1 MAITNDA
8 LDSGKVFLTNLKYM
22 KVIPYTDETGDTLG
36 TKSFTF
42 DTLLAD
48 SVSVQQDDN
57 TVNSRDSETKDEPAL
72 ENTVLGSYQIA
83 ATSLDVQDKIL
94 SAMMGWV
101 TGSTDTTVS
110 YAPTSYRP
118 LYCMIIFAFNST
130 VKCIV
135 APKVKLNTKLVVASL
150 KTSSGQIDIAGTAY
164 AGKLTVD
171 SAEIETPLA
180 SVPDDKLNTVI
191 PELAGA

>member
-1 MAITNDA
+1 MAITNDD
-8 LDSGKVFLTNLKYM
+8 LSTGKVVLTNLKYM
-22 KVIPYTDETGDTLG
+22 KVIPYTDDSGDTLG
-36 TKSFTF
+36 TESFTF

-94 SAMMGWV
+94 EAMMGW
-101 TGSTDTTVS
+101 TMGANDTTVA
-110 YAPTSYRP
+110 YAPTSYKP

-130 VKCIV
+130 DKCFV
-135 APKVKLNTKLVVASL
+135 APKVKLNTKIVIASL

-164 AGKLTVD
+164 AGKLTID
-171 SAEIETPLA
+171 SAAVETPLA
-180 SVPDDKLNTVI
+180 SVPADKLSTVV
-191 PELAGA
+191 PELAGV

>member
-101 TGSTDTTVS
+101 TGTTDTTVS

-130 VKCIV
+130 DKCIV

-171 SAEIETPLA
+171 SVSVETPLA
-180 SVPDDKLNTVI
+180 SVSDNKLETVI
-191 PELAGA
+191 PSLGE

>member
-1 MAITNDA
+1 MAMTNDA
-8 LDSGKVFLTNLKYM
+8 LTTGKVTLTNLKYM
-22 KVIPYTDETGDTLG
+22 KVIPYTDESGDTLG
-36 TKSFTF
+36 DKSFTF

-94 SAMMGWV
+94 EAMMGW
-101 TGSTDTTVS
+101 TIGTTDTTVA
-110 YAPTSYRP
+110 YAPSSYRP
-118 LYCMIIFAFNST
+118 LWCMIIFAFNST
-130 VKCIV
+130 NKCFV
-135 APKVKLNTKLVVASL
+135 APKVKLNTKIVIASL
-150 KTSSGQIDIAGTAY
+150 KTSSGELQIAGTAY

-171 SAEIETPLA
+171 STSIETPLA
-180 SVPDDKLNTVI
+180 SVSDDKLETVI
-191 PELAGA
+191 PSLAD

>member
-8 LDSGKVFLTNLKYM
+8 LDSGKVLLTNLKYM

-72 ENTVLGSYQIA
+72 ENTILGKYQVA

-94 SAMMGWV
+94 EAMMSWV
-101 TGSTDTTVS
+101 VGTTDTTVS
-110 YAPTSYRP
+110 YAPTSYKP
-118 LYCMIIFAFNST
+118 KWCMIIFAFNST
-130 VKCIV
+130 NKCFV
-135 APKVKLNTKLVVASL
+135 APKVKLNSKVVIASL

-164 AGKLTVD
+164 AGKLTID
-171 SAEIETPLA
+171 STTVETPLA
-180 SVPDDKLNTVI
+180 SVPDDKLETVV
-191 PELAGA
+191 PALAE

>member
-22 KVIPYTDETGDTLG
+22 KVIPYTDDSGDTLG
-36 TKSFTF
+36 SESFTF

-72 ENTVLGSYQIA
+72 ENTILGKYQVA

-94 SAMMGWV
+94 EAMMSWV
-101 TGSTDTTVS
+101 VGTTDTTVS
-110 YAPTSYRP
+110 YAPTSYKP
-118 LYCMIIFAFNST
+118 KWCMIIFAFNST
-130 VKCIV
+130 DKCFV
-135 APKVKLNTKLVVASL
+135 APKVKLNSKIVIASL

-164 AGKLTVD
+164 AGKLTID
-171 SAEIETPLA
+171 STTVETPLA
-180 SVPDDKLNTVI
+180 SVPDGKLTTVV
-191 PELAGA
+191 PALAAG

>member
-1 MAITNDA
+1 MAITNDD
-8 LDSGKVFLTNLKYM
+8 LTTGKVTLTNLKYM
-22 KVIPYTDETGDTLG
+22 KVIPYTDDSGDTLG

-72 ENTVLGSYQIA
+72 ENTVLGKYQIA

-94 SAMMGWV
+94 EAMMSWV
-101 TGSTDTTVS
+101 VGTTDTTVS
-110 YAPTSYRP
+110 YAPTSYKP
-118 LYCMIIFAFNST
+118 KWCMFIFAFNST
-130 VKCIV
+130 NKCFV
-135 APKVKLNTKLVVASL
+135 APKVKLNSKVVIASL

-164 AGKLTVD
+164 AGKLTID
-171 SAEIETPLA
+171 STTVETPLA
-180 SVPDDKLNTVI
+180 SVPDDKLETVV
-191 PELAGA
+191 PALAGE

>member
-8 LDSGKVFLTNLKYM
+8 LDSGKVLLTNLKYM

-72 ENTVLGSYQIA
+72 ENTILGKYKVA

-94 SAMMGWV
+94 EAMMSWV
-101 TGSTDTTVS
+101 VGASDTTVS
-110 YAPTSYRP
+110 YAPTSYKP
-118 LYCMIIFAFNST
+118 KWCMIIFAFNST
-130 VKCIV
+130 DKCFV
-135 APKVKLNTKLVVASL
+135 APKVKLNSKIVIASL

-171 SAEIETPLA
+171 SAAVETTLA
-180 SVPDDKLNTVI
+180 SVPDDKLTTVV
-191 PELAGA
+191 PALAGA

>member
-8 LDSGKVFLTNLKYM
+8 LDSGKVLLTNLKYM

-94 SAMMGWV
+94 AAMMGWV
-101 TGSTDTTVS
+101 TGTTDTTVS

-130 VKCIV
+130 DKCIV

-171 SAEIETPLA
+171 STAVETPLA
-180 SVPDDKLNTVI
+180 SVSDDKLTTVI
-191 PELAGA
+191 PALAGE

>member
-8 LDSGKVFLTNLKYM
+8 LTTGKVTLTNLKYM
-22 KVIPYTDETGDTLG
+22 KVIPYTDESGDTLG
-36 TKSFTF
+36 DKSFTF

-94 SAMMGWV
+94 EAMMGW
-101 TGSTDTTVS
+101 TIGTTDTTVA
-110 YAPTSYRP
+110 YAPSSYRP
-118 LYCMIIFAFNST
+118 LWCMIIFAFNST
-130 VKCIV
+130 NKCFV
-135 APKVKLNTKLVVASL
+135 APKVKLNTKIVIASL
-150 KTSSGQIDIAGTAY
+150 KTSSGELQIAGTAY
-164 AGKLTVD
+164 AGTLTVD
-171 SAEIETPLA
+171 STPIETPLA
-180 SVPDDKLNTVI
+180 SVTEDKLETVV
-191 PELAGA
+191 PSLAD

>member
-8 LDSGKVFLTNLKYM
+8 LDSGKVLLTNLKYM

-94 SAMMGWV
+94 AAMMGWV
-101 TGSTDTTVS
+101 TGTTDTTVS

-130 VKCIV
+130 DKCIV

-171 SAEIETPLA
+171 SAAVETPLA
-180 SVPDDKLNTVI
+180 SVSDDKLTTVI
-191 PELAGA
+191 PALAGA

>member
-8 LDSGKVFLTNLKYM
+8 LDSGKVLLTNLKYM

-94 SAMMGWV
+94 AAMMGWV
-101 TGSTDTTVS
+101 TGTTDTTVS

-130 VKCIV
+130 DKCIV

-171 SAEIETPLA
+171 SASVETPLA
-180 SVPDDKLNTVI
+180 SVSDDKLKTVI
-191 PELAGA
+191 PSLGK

>member
-8 LDSGKVFLTNLKYM
+8 LTTGKVVLTNLKYM
-22 KVIPYTDETGDTLG
+22 KVIPYTDDSGDTLG

-72 ENTVLGSYQIA
+72 ENTILGKYQVA

-94 SAMMGWV
+94 EAMMSWV
-101 TGSTDTTVS
+101 VGTTDTTVS
-110 YAPTSYRP
+110 YAPTSYIP
-118 LYCMIIFAFNST
+118 KWCMIIFAFNST
-130 VKCIV
+130 DKCFV
-135 APKVKLNTKLVVASL
+135 APKVKLNSKIVIASL
-150 KTSSGQIDIAGTAY
+150 KTSSGEVQIAGTAY
-164 AGKLTVD
+164 AGKLTID
-171 SAEIETPLA
+171 STTVETPLA
-180 SVPDDKLNTVI
+180 SVSDDKLTTVV
-191 PELAGA
+191 PSLAGA

>member
-8 LDSGKVFLTNLKYM
+8 LDTGKVVLTNLKYM
-22 KVIPYTDETGDTLG
+22 KVIPYEDESGDTLG
-36 TKSFTF
+36 DKSLTF

-94 SAMMGWV
+94 KAMIGW
-101 TGSTDTTVS
+101 TIGTTDTTVA
-110 YAPTSYRP
+110 YAPTAYKP

-130 VKCIV
+130 NKCFV
-135 APKVKLNTKLVVASL
+135 APKVKLNSKVVIASL

-164 AGKLTVD
+164 AGKLTID
-171 SAEIETPLA
+171 STTVETPLA
-180 SVPDDKLNTVI
+180 SVSDDKLETVV
-191 PELAGA
+191 PALAGE

>member
-8 LDSGKVFLTNLKYM
+8 LDSGKVLLTNLKYM

-94 SAMMGWV
+94 AAMMGWV
-101 TGSTDTTVS
+101 TGTTDTTVS

-130 VKCIV
+130 DKCIV

-171 SAEIETPLA
+171 STAVETPLA
-180 SVPDDKLNTVI
+180 SVSDDKLETVI
-191 PELAGA
+191 PSLGE

>member
-101 TGSTDTTVS
+101 TGTTDTTVS

-130 VKCIV
+130 DKCIV

-171 SAEIETPLA
+171 SVSVETSLA
-180 SVPDDKLNTVI
+180 SVYDNKLETVI
-191 PELAGA
+191 PSLGE

>member
-22 KVIPYTDETGDTLG
+22 KVILYTDETGDTLG

-94 SAMMGWV
+94 EAMMGWV
-101 TGSTDTTVS
+101 TGTTDTTVS

-130 VKCIV
+130 DKCIV

-171 SAEIETPLA
+171 SAAVETTLA
-180 SVPDDKLNTVI
+180 SVPDDKLTTVV
-191 PELAGA
+191 PALAGA

>member
-94 SAMMGWV
+94 TAMMGWV
-101 TGSTDTTVS
+101 TGTTDTTVS

-130 VKCIV
+130 DKCIV

-164 AGKLTVD
+164 AGKLTID
-171 SAEIETPLA
+171 STTVETPLA
-180 SVPDDKLNTVI
+180 SVSDDKLETVI
-191 PELAGA
+191 PALAGE

>member
-8 LDSGKVFLTNLKYM
+8 LTTGKVVLTNLKYM
-22 KVIPYTDETGDTLG
+22 KVIPYTDDSGDTLG

-72 ENTVLGSYQIA
+72 ENTILGKYQVA

-94 SAMMGWV
+94 EAMMSWV
-101 TGSTDTTVS
+101 VGTTDTTVS
-110 YAPTSYRP
+110 YAPTSYKP
-118 LYCMIIFAFNST
+118 KWCMIIFAFNST
-130 VKCIV
+130 DKFFV
-135 APKVKLNTKLVVASL
+135 APKVKLNSKIVIASL
-150 KTSSGQIDIAGTAY
+150 KTSSGEVQIAGTAY
-164 AGKLTVD
+164 AGKLTID
-171 SAEIETPLA
+171 STTVETPLA
-180 SVPDDKLNTVI
+180 SVSDDKLTTVV
-191 PELAGA
+191 PSLAEE